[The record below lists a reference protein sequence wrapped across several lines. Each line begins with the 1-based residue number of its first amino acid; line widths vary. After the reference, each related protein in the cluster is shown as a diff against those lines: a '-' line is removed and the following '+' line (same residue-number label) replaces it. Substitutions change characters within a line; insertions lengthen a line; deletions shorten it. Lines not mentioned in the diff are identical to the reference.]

1 MDLRAIEKSLLR
13 LDEYPLEQ
21 WNPKLCEGVRFDVDK
36 DANWFYNGSKIER
49 LNMIKLFSKLI
60 KMEGENYFIV
70 TPSEKIP
77 VYVVNEVFSIIDFKK
92 ENDDYFFKTNTN
104 EWVKLTKNS
113 PLIVENRNNQ
123 PYPRME
129 LNQNISGL
137 LTRSLFY
144 NLVSEAQNNGDN
156 AFIESDKTLFFLN

>member
-1 MDLRAIEKSLLR
+1 MDLKAIEKSLLH

-21 WNPKLCEGVRFDVDK
+21 WNPKLCEGVRFDIDK

-49 LNMIKLFSKLI
+49 LNMIKLFSKLV
-60 KMEGENYFIV
+60 KMEGESYFIV

-104 EWVKLTKNS
+104 EWVKLS
-113 PLIVENRNNQ
+113 QENCLSTDSVNDQ
-123 PYPRME
+123 PYPKVKLKE
-129 LNQNISGL
+129 NVFGL

-144 NLVSEAQNNGDN
+144 NLIEHANNDKDRLY
-156 AFIESDKTLFFLN
+156 IKSDGEKFYL

>member
-1 MDLRAIEKSLLR
+1 MDLRAIEKSLLH

-21 WNPKLCEGVRFDVDK
+21 WNPKLCEGVRFDIDK

-60 KMEGENYFIV
+60 KIEGESYFIV

-104 EWVKLTKNS
+104 EWVKLS
-113 PLIVENRNNQ
+113 QENCLSTDSVNDQ
-123 PYPRME
+123 PYPKIKLKE
-129 LNQNISGL
+129 NVFGL

-144 NLVSEAQNNGDN
+144 NLIKHAINDKDRLY
-156 AFIESDKTLFFLN
+156 IKSDGEKFYL

>member
-1 MDLRAIEKSLLR
+1 MDLKAIEKSLLQ

-21 WNPKLCEGVRFDVDK
+21 WNPKLCEGVRFDIDK

-60 KMEGENYFIV
+60 KIEGESYFIV

-104 EWVKLTKNS
+104 EWVKLS
-113 PLIVENRNNQ
+113 QENCLSTDSLNDQ
-123 PYPRME
+123 PYPKIKLKE
-129 LNQNISGL
+129 NVFGL

-144 NLVSEAQNNGDN
+144 NL
-156 AFIESDKTLFFLN
+156 IEHAINDKDRLYIKSDGEKFYL

>member
-1 MDLRAIEKSLLR
+1 MDLKAIEKSLLQ

-21 WNPKLCEGVRFDVDK
+21 WNPKLCEGVRFDIDK

-60 KMEGENYFIV
+60 KIEGESYFIV

-104 EWVKLTKNS
+104 EWVKLS
-113 PLIVENRNNQ
+113 QENCLSTDSVNDQ
-123 PYPRME
+123 PYPKIKLKE
-129 LNQNISGL
+129 NVFGL

-144 NLVSEAQNNGDN
+144 NLIEHANNDKDRLY
-156 AFIESDKTLFFLN
+156 IMSDGKKFYL

>member
-1 MDLRAIEKSLLR
+1 MDLKAIEKSLLH

-21 WNPKLCEGVRFDVDK
+21 WNPKLCEGVRFDIDK

-60 KMEGENYFIV
+60 KIEGESYFIV

-104 EWVKLTKNS
+104 EWVKLS
-113 PLIVENRNNQ
+113 QENCLSTDSVNDQ
-123 PYPRME
+123 PYPKIKLKE
-129 LNQNISGL
+129 NVFGL

-144 NLVSEAQNNGDN
+144 NLIEHANNDKDRLY
-156 AFIESDKTLFFLN
+156 IMSDGKKFYL

>member
-1 MDLRAIEKSLLR
+1 MDLKAIEKSLLH

-21 WNPKLCEGVRFDVDK
+21 WNPKLCEGVRFDIDK

-49 LNMIKLFSKLI
+49 LNMIKLFSKLV
-60 KMEGENYFIV
+60 KMEGESYFIV

-104 EWVKLTKNS
+104 EWVKLS
-113 PLIVENRNNQ
+113 QENCLSTDSVNDQ
-123 PYPRME
+123 PYPKVKLKE
-129 LNQNISGL
+129 NVFGL

-144 NLVSEAQNNGDN
+144 NL
-156 AFIESDKTLFFLN
+156 IEHAINDKDRLYIKSDGEKFYL

>member
-1 MDLRAIEKSLLR
+1 MDLRAIEKSLLH

-21 WNPKLCEGVRFDVDK
+21 WNPKLCEGVRFDIDK
-36 DANWFYNGSKIER
+36 DANWFYNGSRIER
-49 LNMIKLFSKLI
+49 LNMIKLFSKLV

-104 EWVKLTKNS
+104 EWVKLS
-113 PLIVENRNNQ
+113 QENCLSTDSVNDQ
-123 PYPRME
+123 PYPKVKLKE
-129 LNQNISGL
+129 NVFGL

-144 NLVSEAQNNGDN
+144 NL
-156 AFIESDKTLFFLN
+156 IEHAINDKDRLYIKSDGEKFYL

>member
-1 MDLRAIEKSLLR
+1 MDLKAIEKSLLH

-21 WNPKLCEGVRFDVDK
+21 WNPKLCEGVRFDIDK
-36 DANWFYNGSKIER
+36 DANWFYNGSRIER
-49 LNMIKLFSKLI
+49 LNMIKLFSKLV

-104 EWVKLTKNS
+104 EWVKLS
-113 PLIVENRNNQ
+113 QENCLSTDSVNDQ
-123 PYPRME
+123 PYPKVKLKE
-129 LNQNISGL
+129 NVFGL

-144 NLVSEAQNNGDN
+144 NL
-156 AFIESDKTLFFLN
+156 IEHAINDKDRLYIKSDGEKFYL

>member
-1 MDLRAIEKSLLR
+1 MDLKAIEKSLLH

-21 WNPKLCEGVRFDVDK
+21 WNPKLCEGVRFDIDK

-49 LNMIKLFSKLI
+49 LNMIKLFSKLV

-104 EWVKLTKNS
+104 EWVKLS
-113 PLIVENRNNQ
+113 QENCLSTDSVNDQ
-123 PYPRME
+123 PYPKIKLKE
-129 LNQNISGL
+129 NVFGL

-144 NLVSEAQNNGDN
+144 NLIEHANNDKDRLY
-156 AFIESDKTLFFLN
+156 IMSDGKKFYL

>member
-1 MDLRAIEKSLLR
+1 MDLNAIEKSLLH
-13 LDEYPLEQ
+13 LDEYPVEQ
-21 WNPKLCEGVRFDVDK
+21 WNPKLCDGVQFDIDK
-36 DANWFYNGSKIER
+36 EANWFYNGSKIER

-60 KMEGENYFIV
+60 KLEGESYFIV

-77 VYVVNEVFSIIDFKK
+77 VFVANEIFSITDFKRK
-92 ENDDYFFKTNTN
+92 EGDYFFKTNTN
-104 EWVKLTKNS
+104 EWVKLTKHT
-113 PLIVENRNNQ
+113 PLIVEMRGNQ

-144 NLVSEAQNNGDN
+144 NLVSEAQYKGEK
-156 AFIESDKTLFFLN
+156 AFIESDKTLFYLN

>member
-1 MDLRAIEKSLLR
+1 MDLKAIEKSLLH
-13 LDEYPLEQ
+13 LDEYPLDQ
-21 WNPKLCEGVRFDVDK
+21 WNPKLCEGVRFDIDK

-60 KMEGENYFIV
+60 KLEGENYFIV

-77 VYVVNEVFSIIDFKK
+77 VNVVNEVFSIIDFKK

-104 EWVKLTKNS
+104 EWVKLS
-113 PLIVENRNNQ
+113 QENCLSTDSVNDQ
-123 PYPRME
+123 PYPKIKLKE
-129 LNQNISGL
+129 NVFGL

-144 NLVSEAQNNGDN
+144 NLIEHANNDKDRLY
-156 AFIESDKTLFFLN
+156 IMSDGKKFYL

>member
-1 MDLRAIEKSLLR
+1 MDLKAIEKSLLH

-21 WNPKLCEGVRFDVDK
+21 WNPKLCEGVRFDIDK

-60 KMEGENYFIV
+60 KIEGESYFIV

-104 EWVKLTKNS
+104 EWVKLS
-113 PLIVENRNNQ
+113 QENCLSTDSVNEQ
-123 PYPRME
+123 PYPKIKLKE
-129 LNQNISGL
+129 NVFGL

-144 NLVSEAQNNGDN
+144 NLIEHANNDKDRLY
-156 AFIESDKTLFFLN
+156 IMSDGKKFYL

>member
-1 MDLRAIEKSLLR
+1 MDLKAIEKSLLH

-21 WNPKLCEGVRFDVDK
+21 WNPKLCEGVRFDIDK

-49 LNMIKLFSKLI
+49 LNMIKLFSKLVKI
-60 KMEGENYFIV
+60 EGESYFIV

-104 EWVKLTKNS
+104 EWVKLS
-113 PLIVENRNNQ
+113 QENCLSTDSVNDQ
-123 PYPRME
+123 PYPKIKLKE
-129 LNQNISGL
+129 NVFGL

-144 NLVSEAQNNGDN
+144 NL
-156 AFIESDKTLFFLN
+156 IEHAINDKDRLYIKSDGEKFYL

>member
-1 MDLRAIEKSLLR
+1 MDLKAIEKSLLH
-13 LDEYPLEQ
+13 LNEYPLEQ
-21 WNPKLCEGVRFDVDK
+21 WNPKLCEGVRFDIDK

-60 KMEGENYFIV
+60 KIEGESYFIV

-104 EWVKLTKNS
+104 EWVKLSQANYLSTDSVN
-113 PLIVENRNNQ
+113 EQ
-123 PYPRME
+123 PYPKIKLKE
-129 LNQNISGL
+129 NVFGL

-144 NLVSEAQNNGDN
+144 NLIEHANNDKDRLY
-156 AFIESDKTLFFLN
+156 IMSDGKKFYL